1 MVEPFDS
8 VVAAH
13 GAAVL
18 RVCRSRLRP
27 ADADDAWSE
36 TFIAAMRAY
45 PELRVGS
52 NVRAWLFA
60 IAHHKT
66 IDVLRRNGRTPE
78 PVDHRSH
85 DAPGSD
91 SIPEPGDDLLRA
103 ALAALP
109 PKQHDSVV
117 LHHIAGLPYAEVGE
131 IIGSSPA
138 AARRSAADGI
148 AALRAGY
155 GRTNRER
162 QST

>member
-1 MVEPFDS
+1 VEPFDT
-8 VVAAH
+8 VVAEH

-18 RVCRSRLRP
+18 RLCRSRLRS

-45 PELRVGS
+45 PTLAAGS
-52 NVRAWLFA
+52 NVRGWLFT

-66 IDVLRRNGRTPE
+66 IDVLRRNGRKPVPVDHRVHDVPGGVTVPE
-78 PVDHRSH
+78 PVD
-85 DAPGSD
+85 DG
-91 SIPEPGDDLLRA
+91 LRA
-103 ALAALP
+103 ALDALP
-109 PKQHDSVV
+109 PKQHDAVV
-117 LHHIAGLPYAEVGE
+117 LHHVAGLPYAEVGE

-155 GRTNRER
+155 GRDLLEREP
-162 QST
+162 T